1 MKLSGNTILIT
12 GGSAGIGYAMAE
24 AFLRAGNSV
33 IICGRRR
40 KRLLDAQKKLTG
52 LNIKVCDISSAA
64 DRKALFEHVRSK
76 FSQLNVIVNNAG
88 IQKDIDLTK
97 GVKELSTGESE
108 IRINLEATVFVT
120 GLFLPLLMG
129 KNNAYIFNV
138 SSGLGF
144 VPIATMPLYCATKAA
159 LHSYSL
165 SLRHQ
170 LAKTGIKV
178 IEIIPPMV
186 DTELNPER
194 RKKRD
199 ISAMCVQPM
208 EFVSGIMK
216 GIENDEPEIGYGFT
230 EGMNHASREDLDMRF
245 RMMNGIN
252 P

>member
-1 MKLSGNTILIT
+1 MNLSGNTILIT
-12 GGSAGIGYAMAE
+12 GGATGIGYAMAE
-24 AFLRAGNSV
+24 SFLHAGNRV
-33 IICGRRR
+33 VICGRRL
-40 KRLLDAQKKLTG
+40 KKLKEAQKKFPD
-52 LNIKVCDISSAA
+52 LNIVKCDIGSQK
-64 DRKALFEHVRSK
+64 DRKALFEFIKSK
-76 FSQLNVIVNNAG
+76 FSQLNVVVNNAG
-88 IQKDIDLTK
+88 IQRDVDLTK
-97 GVKELSTGESE
+97 GDKELIAGESE

-120 GLFLPLLMG
+120 GLFIPLLM
-129 KNNAYIFNV
+129 KKANSYIFNI

-186 DTELNPER
+186 DTELNQEG
-194 RKKRD
+194 RKNRD
-199 ISAMCVQPM
+199 ISAMSIKPG
-208 EFVSGIMK
+208 EFVSGILK

-230 EGMNHASREDLDMRF
+230 AGMNRASREELDRRF
-245 RMMNGIN
+245 GIMNGVN